1 MPELLHHPDGD
12 APPGGAVPHS
22 DADGPA
28 PNGRR
33 VEVGGP
39 EDVWSHVSPKYRV
52 RASLLLAVTF
62 LLFCGLC
69 VFTHWLHV
77 AQPFE
82 FTAESYLEPLRF
94 WGPQTK
100 TLDDFIRYPISV
112 MQTPVHAVVLG
123 LLVASIVAI
132 PISVAILYRFAAALM
147 FAAAV
152 FVFAH
157 LPWMAFTLVGCC
169 ILASVKPFRMPFR
182 FGSGL
187 VGMLPVVM
195 YLYLAARGTPDPS
208 GTYATPE
215 QKLLLAAPWILALLA
230 AALMLGMI
238 LLIARAVNYRPGAIA
253 PVMAVMFATPTVL
266 FHAYVGVDELN
277 YRVLEKEYG
286 HRSRRF
292 EPVSDAREKILS
304 RVQRWMDDSRPHPER
319 GAALAA
325 LWSERPDELAALK
338 RRVVASFVT
347 DLMVERQA
355 AYEACRKFIADYPTS
370 RYVPNALY
378 LEGRLLDMRLD
389 QRKLLTEMS
398 LELYSDFPHP
408 QSAAVWS
415 TLLTQFGDSPL
426 AAAAA
431 LRTAQHRLRELDP
444 LGALAALDR
453 VLARRA
459 AGPTSRPA
467 GTDWLHTDAPE
478 ASLQFDEAAY
488 RLEAQQLRELIA
500 ANYPDERFGAAPLAD
515 WACLD
520 PHRAEY
526 ETELLRLIEHYGGSQ
541 LYDNLLLRWVTT
553 QRERAPR
560 AALLER
566 FLANY
571 AETDSAAEAAFHLA
585 EIELLVTSR
594 TDAAARGR
602 GLQRLRTIVER
613 HAESCWAEAAAELI
627 RRHAPTSA
635 LAAGERTP

>member
-1 MPELLHHPDGD
+1 MSDDFDRPAIALD
-12 APPGGAVPHS
+12 AATRGAS
-22 DADGPA
+22 AASSAADVA
-28 PNGRR
+28 A
-33 VEVGGP
+33 GGP
-39 EDVWSHVSPKYRV
+39 EDVWSHVSPRYRV
-52 RASLLLAVTF
+52 RAFLSLAGTF

-77 AQPFE
+77 ARPFE
-82 FTAESYLEPLRF
+82 FSAESYLEPLRF

-112 MQTPVHAVVLG
+112 MQTPVHAIVLG

-132 PISVAILYRFAAALM
+132 PISVAILYRFGAALL

-152 FVFAH
+152 FFFAH

-169 ILASVKPFRMPFR
+169 VLASVKPFRMPFR

-266 FHAYVGVDELN
+266 FHAYVGLDELN
-277 YRVLEKEYG
+277 YRVLEREYG

-292 EPVSDAREKILS
+292 EPVADARVKILDL
-304 RVQRWMDDSRPHPER
+304 VQHWMDESSLTPGRS
-319 GAALAA
+319 AALSA

-338 RRVVASFVT
+338 RRIVAWFVT
-347 DLMVERQA
+347 ELLGERRTA
-355 AYEACRKFIADYPTS
+355 HEACRKFIAEYPTS

-378 LEGRLLDMRLD
+378 LEGRLLDTRLD
-389 QRKLLTEMS
+389 QRKLLSDMAR
-398 LELYSDFPHP
+398 ELYTDFPHP
-408 QSAAVWS
+408 QSGAVWS
-415 TLLTQFGDSPL
+415 TLLTQFTHSPL

-431 LRTAQHRLRELDP
+431 VRTAQLRLRERDVD
-444 LGALAALDR
+444 GAAAALDR
-453 VLARRA
+453 VLLRRA
-459 AGPTSRPA
+459 AGPTSQA
-467 GTDWLHTDAPE
+467 TATDWLHTDAPE
-478 ASLQFDEAAY
+478 ASLQFDEEAY
-488 RLEAQQLRELIA
+488 RLEARQLRDLIA
-500 ANYPDERFGAAPLAD
+500 ANHPDERFGPAALAD

-520 PHRAEY
+520 PHRAGY
-526 ETELLRLIEHYGGSQ
+526 EIELRRLIEHYVGSR
-541 LYDNLLLRWVTT
+541 LYDNLLLRWITT
-553 QRERAPR
+553 QPELAPR
-560 AALLER
+560 AAQLER
-566 FLANY
+566 FLAEH
-571 AETDSAAEAAFHLA
+571 AGADSGVEAAYHLA
-585 EIELLVTSR
+585 EIELLVTAR
-594 TDAAARGR
+594 TDVAARSR

-613 HAESCWAEAAAELI
+613 HADSSWAAAAAELI
-627 RRHAPTSA
+627 RRHAPASA
-635 LAAGERTP
+635 SAAGDKLP